1 MDLSHRAP
9 RLALMRFSC
18 SWRRARFA
26 LLVVAGWGCAAAAL
40 AQDVTGAGA
49 SFPAPLYAQWAD
61 TYYKLRG
68 VKVNYQSVGSG
79 AGLRQIRGRTVDFG
93 ASDMPQSDETLA
105 KDGLMQFPT
114 VIGGVVPV
122 VNVVG
127 VAPGQLRLTGPVL
140 ADIYLGKI
148 KRWNDAAIT
157 ALNPGLALPDKQIA
171 VIRRADGSGTTFIF
185 TNYLS
190 KVSPEW
196 KERVGASTAV
206 KWVTGAGGKG
216 NEGVAA
222 FVMRLPNSIGYV
234 EYGYAKQSKMRYVAL
249 QNAAGEFVVPD
260 EPAFAAAAEGV
271 DWTKTFNHVLT
282 NSTGKGAWPISGA
295 TFILM
300 HKDATNPARSAAA
313 LAFFDWAFKDGGDLA
328 RRIDFVPLPPAV
340 QATVRKS
347 WDAIRAD
354 GKPVFKHP

>member
-1 MDLSHRAP
+1 MDLSHSAP
-9 RLALMRFSC
+9 RLASMPFSV
-18 SWRRARFA
+18 SWRRARVA
-26 LLVVAGWGCAAAAL
+26 LLGCAAWAFAAAGL
-40 AQDVTGAGA
+40 AQDITGAGA

-61 TYYKLRG
+61 AYFKATG

-93 ASDMPQSDETLA
+93 ASDMPLSDEILA
-105 KDGLMQFPT
+105 KDGLTQFPT

-122 VNVVG
+122 VNLAG

-148 KRWNDAAIT
+148 KRWNDPAIT

-185 TNYLS
+185 TSYLS
-190 KVSPEW
+190 KVSAEW

-260 EPAFAAAAEGV
+260 DPAFAAAAAGV
-271 DWTKTFNHVLT
+271 DWGKTFNHVLT
-282 NSTGKGAWPISGA
+282 NSAAKGAWPISGA

-300 HKDATNPARSAAA
+300 HKDAMNPARSAAV
-313 LAFFDWAFKDGGDLA
+313 LTFFDWAFKEGGELA
-328 RRIDFVPLPPAV
+328 RRIDYVPLPPSV
-340 QATVRKS
+340 QSVVRKS
-347 WDAIRAD
+347 WDSIRAD
-354 GKPVFKHP
+354 AKPVFVRG

>member
-1 MDLSHRAP
+1 MDLSHSAP
-9 RLALMRFSC
+9 RLAPMRFVFP
-18 SWRRARFA
+18 WRRVRGAI
-26 LLVVAGWGCAAAAL
+26 LGVAVWGCAAAGL

-61 TYYKLRG
+61 AYYKLRG

-93 ASDMPQSDETLA
+93 ASDMPLSDEVLA
-105 KDGLMQFPT
+105 KDGLVQFPT

-122 VNVVG
+122 VNLAG

-148 KRWNDAAIT
+148 KRWSDPAIA
-157 ALNPGLALPDKQIA
+157 ALNPELALPDKQIA

-185 TNYLS
+185 TSFLS
-190 KVSPEW
+190 KVSPGW
-196 KERVGASTAV
+196 KERVGTSTAV

-260 EPAFAAAAEGV
+260 EPAFAAAAQGV
-271 DWTKTFNHVLT
+271 DWSKTFNHVLT

-300 HKDATNPARSAAA
+300 HRDATKPARAAAA
-313 LAFFDWAFKDGGDLA
+313 LAFFDWAFKYGDDLA
-328 RRIDFVPLPPAV
+328 RRIDFVPLPPEV
-340 QATVRKS
+340 QATVRGS
-347 WDAIRAD
+347 WDTIRAD
-354 GKPVFKHP
+354 GKPVLEHP